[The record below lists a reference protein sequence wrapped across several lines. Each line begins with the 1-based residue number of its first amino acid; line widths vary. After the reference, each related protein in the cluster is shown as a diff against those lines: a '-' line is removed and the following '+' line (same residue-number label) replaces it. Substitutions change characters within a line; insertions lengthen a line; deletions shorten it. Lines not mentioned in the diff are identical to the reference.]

1 MERKIPLPRCGAH
14 GPSLLPEAFTEVKV
28 IDDLVAQLLKEKG
41 DEIKHKEFCVEEFN
55 SKQLQTKRTDRE
67 NEDLIAKI
75 EDLEFTM
82 KTVD

>member
-1 MERKIPLPRCGAH
+1 MGPPRSWTLS
-14 GPSLLPEAFTEVKV
+14 PRSRSL
-28 IDDLVAQLLKEKG
+28 INLVAQLLKEKD